1 METLQT
7 QLIAEIVKNCKTEKD
22 FTDLFRTIKQR
33 GLEAALAGELTTHL
47 GYDKHGRAEDAST
60 NARNG
65 YSKKTLKTIQGELEI
80 AIPRDRNGAFEP
92 QIISKHQTRFDGIDE
107 KIISLYASGLS
118 TRDIQVQLQEL
129 YGAAVSATL
138 ISNVTDSILAD
149 VKLWQARPLDKLYP
163 IVYLDCLVVKVRTE
177 KGIMNKA
184 IYLALGV
191 NTEGNKELLGM
202 WISQNEGASFWL
214 GVLTDMKNRGLEDI
228 LIACVDGL
236 TGFPEAIETVYP
248 RTKVQ
253 LCIVHKIRSS
263 LRFVSWKFRKA
274 LAADLKAIYGANTL
288 NEAEL
293 ALDAFATKWDAQF
306 PGISDAWRRDWNYLI
321 PFFAYPKEIRKAIY
335 TTNAIESLNMTL
347 RKVVK
352 NKRVF
357 PSDEAVFKLLYLA
370 IDRISKKWTMPIHNW
385 KPAMNRFMIEFTDRL
400 SV

>member
-1 METLQT
+1 MKLLQE
-7 QLIAEIVKNCKTEKD
+7 QLITEIVKNCKTEKD

-47 GYDKHGRAEDAST
+47 GYDKHGHAEKSST

-65 YSKKTLKTIQGELEI
+65 YSKKTVKTAQGEVEI
-80 AIPRDRNGAFEP
+80 AIPWDCEGEFEP

-118 TRDIQVQLQEL
+118 TRDIQVQLQDL
-129 YGAAVSATL
+129 YGTAVSATL
-138 ISNVTDSILAD
+138 VSNVTDSVLAD

-163 IVYLDCLVVKVRTE
+163 IVYVDCLVVKVRTE
-177 KGIMNKA
+177 KGIVNKA

-191 NTEGNKELLGM
+191 NSEGHKELLGM

-236 TGFPEAIETVYP
+236 TGFPQAIETVYP

-274 LAADLKAIYGANTL
+274 LVADLKAVYGANTL
-288 NEAEL
+288 AEAEL
-293 ALDAFATKWDAQF
+293 ALEAFAEKWDEQC
-306 PGISDAWRRDWNYLI
+306 PGISEAWRRDWDYLI

-347 RKVVK
+347 RKVIK

-357 PSDEAVFKLLYLA
+357 PSDEAVFKLLFLA

-385 KPAMNRFMIEFTDRL
+385 KPAMNRFMIEFADRV

>member
-1 METLQT
+1 MMTLQA
-7 QLIAEIVKNCKTEKD
+7 QLIEEIVKNCKTQED
-22 FTDLFRTIKQR
+22 FTDLFRGIKQR

-47 GYDKHGRAEDAST
+47 GYDKHERAEKGNS

-65 YSKKTLKTIQGELEI
+65 YSKKTIKTAQGELEI
-80 AIPRDRNGAFEP
+80 AIPRDREGQFEP

-107 KIISLYASGLS
+107 KIISLYATGLS
-118 TRDIQVQLQEL
+118 TRDIEIQLQEL
-129 YGAAVSATL
+129 YGTAVSATL
-138 ISNVTDSILAD
+138 ISNITDSVLAD
-149 VKLWQARPLDKLYP
+149 VKLWQARPLDTLYP
-163 IVYLDCLVVKVRTE
+163 IVYLDCLVVKVRME
-177 KGIMNKA
+177 KGIVNKA

-191 NTEGNKELLGM
+191 NIEGNKELLGM

-228 LIACVDGL
+228 LIVCVDGL
-236 TGFPEAIETVYP
+236 TGFPQAIETVYP

-263 LRFVSWKFRKA
+263 LRFVSWKMRKA
-274 LAADLKAIYGANTL
+274 LAADLKTIYGADTL
-288 NEAEL
+288 TQAEL
-293 ALDAFATKWDAQF
+293 ALDAFAAKWDAQF

-347 RKVVK
+347 RKVIK

-357 PSDEAVFKLLYLA
+357 PSDEAVFKLLFLA